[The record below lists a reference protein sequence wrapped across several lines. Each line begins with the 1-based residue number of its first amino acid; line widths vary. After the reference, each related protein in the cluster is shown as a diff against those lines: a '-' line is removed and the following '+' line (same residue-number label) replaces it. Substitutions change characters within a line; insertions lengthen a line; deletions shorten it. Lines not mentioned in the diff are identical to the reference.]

1 LKEGKRTVLG
11 IWLVLS
17 LPPAGPE
24 VVLPLLDRYAEVAR
38 ALR

>member
-24 VVLPLLDRYAEVAR
+24 VVLPLLDRYAPLVA
-38 ALR
+38 AVG